1 MLECAGCLWTVWAV
15 FSVWGMYVC
24 YVRGVWISMYAV
36 YAMYALCTGS
46 RSFDVLQLG
55 NHDDNSTHPPHRTS
69 LLPRPVLTLRA
80 PNLALLEQTLPPPL
94 TPRRIHIP

>member
-1 MLECAGCLWTVWAV
+1 MCWVFVDGLGSLFGLGYVCMLCTW
-15 FSVWGMYVC
+15 SVDFYVCCVC
-24 YVRGVWISMYAV
+24 YVCSMYRFSK
-36 YAMYALCTGS
+36 L
-46 RSFDVLQLG
+46 DVLQLG